1 MEEFSMPQS
10 ILQIP
15 FGSGT
20 FRTGMQKKKRI
31 FSFFLLTKPGKHL

>member
-20 FRTGMQKKKRI
+20 FRTGMQKKKE
-31 FSFFLLTKPGKHL
+31 FSVFSS